1 MLSGKHLCF
10 AQNVTL
16 PGLARFKMS
25 AEEKNEIASCD
36 ANKQNAQNSLQTLNK
51 QNDQKKIFKH
61 EMQCK
66 KTKMSKKNMKKC
78 DVNKKNFQ
86 ARKT

>member
-10 AQNVTL
+10 AQNVIF

-36 ANKQNAQNSLQTLNK
+36 ANKQSVQTSLQTENK
-51 QNDQKKIFKH
+51 QNDQKKYSNMK
-61 EMQCK
+61 CNAK
-66 KTKMSKKNMKKC
+66 KTKCPEKI
-78 DVNKKNFQ
+78 
-86 ARKT
+86 

>member
-10 AQNVTL
+10 AQNVIF

-36 ANKQNAQNSLQTLNK
+36 ANKQSVQNSLQTLNK

-66 KTKMSKKNMKKC
+66 KNKMSRKNMKKC